1 MPAQTAL
8 RLTFSQLH
16 KVLSLAMAPTAPGGA
31 LIGVFDAFLGV
42 VAFGGDAARK
52 SSLHLLPEEAFAGV
66 VGEAIAIVALVGLC
80 TLIVRWSR
88 RAA

>member
-1 MPAQTAL
+1 VAKARNERGIL
-8 RLTFSQLH
+8 IASGLI
-16 KVLSLAMAPTAPGGA
+16 AGGA

-52 SSLHLLPEEAFAGV
+52 SSLHLLHEEAFAGV
-66 VGEAIAIVALVGLC
+66 TGEAIAILALVGLC